1 MNMKRRW
8 NWSLWL
14 GFVVV
19 VLALFSYQFFVLF
32 PITRDFP
39 WVNLLLF
46 AIGGL
51 LLGLGLFRAYGH
63 PAAYRG
69 KIFGPL
75 LTVLSLLMFG
85 LFAYG
90 LFFIARQMPPSTG
103 APQVGQK
110 APDFAVV
117 DQDGNRVE
125 LNDLLSSPSTRAVL
139 LIFYRGYW

>member
-1 MNMKRRW
+1 MKRRW
-8 NWSLWL
+8 NLSLWL

-63 PAAYRG
+63 PTAYRG

-110 APDFAVV
+110 APDFALV

>member
-1 MNMKRRW
+1 VKRRW
-8 NWSLWL
+8 NLSLWL
-14 GFVVV
+14 GFAVVIV
-19 VLALFSYQFFVLF
+19 ALFGYQFFVVF

-110 APDFAVV
+110 APDFALV

>member
-90 LFFIARQMPPSTG
+90 LFFIARQMPPSTN

-125 LNDLLSSPSTRAVL
+125 LNDLLSSPSTRAIL